1 MARYGLAL
9 GFVPMPPLG
18 PFKLGS
24 HNGML
29 QAIMLEMRLLEKGR
43 PQANSTASSTVM
55 FGTARMIRSTS
66 TVLWENSPASGS
78 DIVLSSGQA
87 KGRFV
92 ATLCPSEGRW
102 YQHFSLGC
110 RPRNRLTYI

>member
-1 MARYGLAL
+1 MARYGSAL
-9 GFVPMPPLG
+9 GFIPMPPLG
-18 PFKLGS
+18 PFPLGS

-29 QAIMLEMRLLEKGR
+29 QAIMMEMQLLEKGR
-43 PQANSTASSTVM
+43 ARSSSVEETTVM

-92 ATLCPSEGRW
+92 ATLCPSEG
-102 YQHFSLGC
+102 
-110 RPRNRLTYI
+110 